1 YDEVVRRFG
10 EATEPAL
17 RERVAKALVN
27 KGITLGSLNQ
37 SKDEIAVYDEVVRR
51 FGEATEPALREEV
64 AKALVNKG
72 ILLLRQEKKAQA
84 CQCFSET
91 MGFWEVNQGIEG
103 QLNKV
108 TALSGLQ
115 QFDEAE
121 HLLKQLVEKS
131 AIDPRTA
138 KDFLSDLELIASATQ
153 PPEGIQEFL
162 ARVRKILGLK

>member
-1 YDEVVRRFG
+1 MALVNKGVRLGSLNRSQEAIAAYDDVVKRFG

-17 RERVAKALVN
+17 RE
-27 KGITLGSLNQ
+27 Q
-37 SKDEIAVYDEVVRR
+37 
-51 FGEATEPALREEV
+51 V

-72 ILLLRQEKKAQA
+72 ILLLRQEKNAQA
-84 CQCFSET
+84 CQCFSEI
-91 MGFWEVNQGIEG
+91 MRFWKVNQGIEG

-108 TALSGLQ
+108 IALSGLQ

-131 AIDPRTA
+131 AIDPQTA
-138 KDFLSDLELIASATQ
+138 KYFLPDLELIASAPQ

-162 ARVRKILGLK
+162 ARVREILGLK